1 MILFTVAVGLV
12 RILGGPGDVDRMM
25 AAQLIGTGGI
35 GSLLLIAAA
44 TGARGVEDVALGL
57 ALLAAFASAAFV
69 NSGAPAEDSD
79 AADGPMSFVDL
90 FSIVAIGAGA
100 FFFLAGT
107 VGLLRFPDAL
117 SRLHALTKADN
128 LGLGLIV
135 LGLLP
140 RAESPLAAFKLVA
153 IWALVQLAGATTAQL
168 VGRARAAQ
176 GNGRMS
182 VLQALDI
189 GLAFLVFAVAA
200 WTIFARGAFAATV
213 GYVVY
218 GLLLSLVWI
227 RLFAVDVAL
236 TEAAIGS
243 GVTGVL
249 LIGAAARLRG
259 AETEDEKSLSGLPR
273 LFAAVLCILV
283 ALALAWVVLLFPDEG
298 PSLAPQSMQHLPE
311 TGLGNPVTAVLI
323 AYRAFD
329 TMLEKV
335 VLVLAVVGVWS
346 LAVDRYWGG
355 APGEARAERPEPT
368 LALLAQVLAPLG
380 ILVGVHIFWVGADE
394 PGGAFQGGAILAA
407 MWIIVMMARLTEAP
421 PTSAF
426 WLRLALVAGP
436 LVFLVAGVAGAIFAG
451 GFFAY
456 PPGFAKPVILFIE
469 AFMVLSIAVTL
480 PMLVAGPPRREPKVD
495 GSP

>member
-1 MILFTVAVGLV
+1 
-12 RILGGPGDVDRMM
+12 
-25 AAQLIGTGGI
+25 
-35 GSLLLIAAA
+35 
-44 TGARGVEDVALGL
+44 
-57 ALLAAFASAAFV
+57 
-69 NSGAPAEDSD
+69 
-79 AADGPMSFVDL
+79 
-90 FSIVAIGAGA
+90 
-100 FFFLAGT
+100 
-107 VGLLRFPDAL
+107 
-117 SRLHALTKADN
+117 
-128 LGLGLIV
+128 
-135 LGLLP
+135 
-140 RAESPLAAFKLVA
+140 
-153 IWALVQLAGATTAQL
+153 
-168 VGRARAAQ
+168 
-176 GNGRMS
+176 MS
-182 VLQALDI
+182 VLQALDV
-189 GLAFLVFAVAA
+189 GLAFLVFAVAT
-200 WTIFARGAFAATV
+200 WTISARGAFAATV

-273 LFAAVLCILV
+273 LFVAALCILV
-283 ALALAWVVLLFPDEG
+283 ALALAAVVLLFPDQG

-346 LAVDRYWGG
+346 LAADRYWGG
-355 APGEARAERPEPT
+355 APGEAKADRPEPT
-368 LALLAQVLAPLG
+368 LAFLAQVLAPLG
-380 ILVGVHIFWVGADE
+380 ILVGIHIFWVGADE

-407 MWIIVMMARLTEAP
+407 MWMIVMMARLSEAP
-421 PTSAF
+421 PTSAV
-426 WLRLALVAGP
+426 WLRLALIAGP
-436 LVFLVAGVAGAIFAG
+436 LVFLAAGVAGAIFAG
-451 GFFAY
+451 SFFAY

-480 PMLVAGPPRREPKVD
+480 PMLVAGPSRREPRR
-495 GSP
+495 

>member
-1 MILFTVAVGLV
+1 
-12 RILGGPGDVDRMM
+12 
-25 AAQLIGTGGI
+25 
-35 GSLLLIAAA
+35 
-44 TGARGVEDVALGL
+44 
-57 ALLAAFASAAFV
+57 
-69 NSGAPAEDSD
+69 
-79 AADGPMSFVDL
+79 
-90 FSIVAIGAGA
+90 
-100 FFFLAGT
+100 
-107 VGLLRFPDAL
+107 
-117 SRLHALTKADN
+117 
-128 LGLGLIV
+128 
-135 LGLLP
+135 
-140 RAESPLAAFKLVA
+140 
-153 IWALVQLAGATTAQL
+153 
-168 VGRARAAQ
+168 
-176 GNGRMS
+176 MS

-259 AETEDEKSLSGLPR
+259 AETASNETSLSGLPR
-273 LFAAVLCILV
+273 FSVADRNSQPPRPEAPRSGLEGRSRRRERRRELEHPSRREAIGRSEERPSIAGLWLRPQDEVVELGVARSATLGVTAALCLLV
-283 ALALAWVVLLFPDEG
+283 ALALAGVVLLFPDQG

-346 LAVDRYWGG
+346 LAADRYWGG
-355 APGEARAERPEPT
+355 APGEPRAERPEPT
-368 LALLAQVLAPLG
+368 LAFLAQVLAPLG
-380 ILVGVHIFWVGADE
+380 VLVGVHIFWVGADE

-407 MWIIVMMARLTEAP
+407 MWIIVMMARLTAAP
-421 PTSAF
+421 STSAF
-426 WLRLALVAGP
+426 WLRLALIAGP
-436 LVFLVAGVAGAIFAG
+436 LVFLAAGAAGAIFAG

-495 GSP
+495 GSR

>member
-1 MILFTVAVGLV
+1 
-12 RILGGPGDVDRMM
+12 
-25 AAQLIGTGGI
+25 
-35 GSLLLIAAA
+35 
-44 TGARGVEDVALGL
+44 
-57 ALLAAFASAAFV
+57 
-69 NSGAPAEDSD
+69 
-79 AADGPMSFVDL
+79 
-90 FSIVAIGAGA
+90 
-100 FFFLAGT
+100 
-107 VGLLRFPDAL
+107 
-117 SRLHALTKADN
+117 
-128 LGLGLIV
+128 
-135 LGLLP
+135 
-140 RAESPLAAFKLVA
+140 
-153 IWALVQLAGATTAQL
+153 
-168 VGRARAAQ
+168 
-176 GNGRMS
+176 MS

-189 GLAFLVFAVAA
+189 GLACLVFAVAA
-200 WTIFARGAFAATV
+200 WTIFAPGAFAATV

-259 AETEDEKSLSGLPR
+259 AEKAAGEKSLTGLPR
-273 LFAAVLCILV
+273 VFTAALCILV
-283 ALALAWVVLLFPDEG
+283 TLALAWVVLLFPDQG

-346 LAVDRYWGG
+346 LAADRYWGG
-355 APGEARAERPEPT
+355 APGEPRAEWPEPT

-380 ILVGVHIFWVGADE
+380 ILVGIHIFWVGADE

-421 PTSAF
+421 ETSAF
-426 WLRLALVAGP
+426 WLRLALIAGP
-436 LVFLVAGVAGAIFAG
+436 LVFLIAGVAGAIFAG

-495 GSP
+495 GSR

>member
-1 MILFTVAVGLV
+1 
-12 RILGGPGDVDRMM
+12 
-25 AAQLIGTGGI
+25 
-35 GSLLLIAAA
+35 
-44 TGARGVEDVALGL
+44 
-57 ALLAAFASAAFV
+57 
-69 NSGAPAEDSD
+69 
-79 AADGPMSFVDL
+79 
-90 FSIVAIGAGA
+90 
-100 FFFLAGT
+100 
-107 VGLLRFPDAL
+107 
-117 SRLHALTKADN
+117 
-128 LGLGLIV
+128 
-135 LGLLP
+135 
-140 RAESPLAAFKLVA
+140 
-153 IWALVQLAGATTAQL
+153 
-168 VGRARAAQ
+168 
-176 GNGRMS
+176 MS
-182 VLQALDI
+182 VLLTLDI

-259 AETEDEKSLSGLPR
+259 AERTADEKPLSGLPR
-273 LFAAVLCILV
+273 FFVAALCIVV
-283 ALALAWVVLLFPDEG
+283 ALALAGVVLLFPDEG
-298 PSLAPQSMQHLPE
+298 PSLAPQSMQNLPE

-346 LAVDRYWGG
+346 LASDRYWGG
-355 APGEARAERPEPT
+355 APGEPRAERPEST
-368 LALLAQVLAPLG
+368 LAFLAQVLAPLG
-380 ILVGVHIFWVGADE
+380 ILVGIHIFWVGADE

-407 MWIIVMMARLTEAP
+407 MWIIVMMARLAEAP
-421 PTSAF
+421 PTSAL
-426 WLRLALVAGP
+426 WLRLALIAGP
-436 LVFLVAGVAGAIFAG
+436 LVFLAAGVAGGVLAG

-469 AFMVLSIAVTL
+469 AFMVLSVAVTL
-480 PMLVAGPPRREPKVD
+480 PMLVAGPPRREPTR
-495 GSP
+495 

>member
-1 MILFTVAVGLV
+1 
-12 RILGGPGDVDRMM
+12 
-25 AAQLIGTGGI
+25 
-35 GSLLLIAAA
+35 
-44 TGARGVEDVALGL
+44 
-57 ALLAAFASAAFV
+57 
-69 NSGAPAEDSD
+69 
-79 AADGPMSFVDL
+79 
-90 FSIVAIGAGA
+90 
-100 FFFLAGT
+100 
-107 VGLLRFPDAL
+107 
-117 SRLHALTKADN
+117 
-128 LGLGLIV
+128 
-135 LGLLP
+135 
-140 RAESPLAAFKLVA
+140 
-153 IWALVQLAGATTAQL
+153 
-168 VGRARAAQ
+168 
-176 GNGRMS
+176 MS
-182 VLQALDI
+182 VLKALDI

-259 AETEDEKSLSGLPR
+259 AASAAGEKSLSGAPR
-273 LFAAVLCILV
+273 LLAASLCILV
-283 ALALAWVVLLFPDEG
+283 VLALAAVVLLFPDQG
-298 PSLAPQSMQHLPE
+298 PSLAPQSMRHLPE

-346 LAVDRYWGG
+346 LAADRCWGG
-355 APGEARAERPEPT
+355 APGEPRAERPEPT
-368 LALLAQVLAPLG
+368 LAFLAQVLAPLG
-380 ILVGVHIFWVGADE
+380 ILIGIHIFWVGADE

-407 MWIIVMMARLTEAP
+407 MWIIVVMARLTELP
-421 PTSAF
+421 QTSAA

-436 LVFLVAGVAGAIFAG
+436 LVFLIAGVAGAIFAG
-451 GFFAY
+451 SFFAY
-456 PPGFAKPVILFIE
+456 PPGLAKPVILFIE
-469 AFMVLSIAVTL
+469 TFMVLSIAVAL

-495 GSP
+495 GSR

>member
-1 MILFTVAVGLV
+1 
-12 RILGGPGDVDRMM
+12 
-25 AAQLIGTGGI
+25 
-35 GSLLLIAAA
+35 
-44 TGARGVEDVALGL
+44 
-57 ALLAAFASAAFV
+57 
-69 NSGAPAEDSD
+69 
-79 AADGPMSFVDL
+79 
-90 FSIVAIGAGA
+90 
-100 FFFLAGT
+100 
-107 VGLLRFPDAL
+107 
-117 SRLHALTKADN
+117 
-128 LGLGLIV
+128 
-135 LGLLP
+135 
-140 RAESPLAAFKLVA
+140 
-153 IWALVQLAGATTAQL
+153 
-168 VGRARAAQ
+168 
-176 GNGRMS
+176 MS

-249 LIGAAARLRG
+249 LIGAAARLRA
-259 AETEDEKSLSGLPR
+259 AETVGGERSLSGASR
-273 LFAAVLCILV
+273 LLAAGLCVMV
-283 ALALAWVVLLFPDEG
+283 AIGLAGVVLLFPDQG
-298 PSLAPQSMQHLPE
+298 PSLAPLSMQHLPE

-346 LAVDRYWGG
+346 LAAEQYWGG

-368 LALLAQVLAPLG
+368 LAFLAQVLAPLG

-407 MWIIVMMARLTEAP
+407 MWMIVMMAKLSEAP
-421 PTSAF
+421 PTSAV
-426 WLRLALVAGP
+426 WLRLALIAGP
-436 LVFLVAGVAGAIFAG
+436 LVFLAAGVVGAIFAG

-456 PPGFAKPVILFIE
+456 PRGFAKPVILFIE

-480 PMLVAGPPRREPKVD
+480 PMLVVGPPRREPKR
-495 GSP
+495 